1 MADINH
7 QAAEASCP
15 EKFTSGNCM
24 KRALLVYF
32 SWTLTSSWLG
42 AADWPRFLGPE
53 GNGISR
59 ETGLLE
65 RWPEEGPPRVW
76 EIQSG
81 ETYAAPSLA
90 GGALILFHRVG
101 AEEVVDCLN
110 PLAGRERR
118 WRFSYPCDYADD
130 YGYNGGP
137 RATPAIDGN
146 TVFTFGVQGKLH
158 ALDLKTGDVIWKR
171 AVDEEHRVP
180 KNFFGTG
187 ATPLVEGDLL
197 IINAGGPEAGIV
209 ACDKKTGDWRWKA
222 TQDGASYAT
231 PIAATIHG
239 RRHVFVFGKSGLHSI
254 DPASG
259 AERWFIHFRS
269 RAYESVNA
277 ATPAV
282 DGDRVFVSASY
293 RTGGLLLKI
302 LPGGG
307 YEELWRSPALSTHW
321 STSLC
326 LDGCL
331 IGFDGRHEPE
341 GILKCVAM
349 ESGAVRWQEENL
361 GRGSMILAD
370 GRFIILSERGDLILA
385 AASTR
390 AYREISRLRRVLSAP
405 CWIAPVLASGRL
417 YARDERR
424 LICFDLR
431 RGTKW
436 GEAKDP
442 PQASEGKKKR
452 SQD

>member
-1 MADINH
+1 M
-7 QAAEASCP
+7 AEAIIQGAAALRHG
-15 EKFTSGNCM
+15 KVYSGNRM
-24 KRALLVYF
+24 RTSILAVYLL
-32 SWTLTSSWLG
+32 SLPSSWLG

-53 GNGISR
+53 GNGVSR

-76 EIQSG
+76 EIRSG
-81 ETYAAPSLA
+81 ETYAAPSIM
-90 GGALILFHRVG
+90 GGALILFHRAG
-101 AEEVVDCLN
+101 AEEAVECLN
-110 PLAGRERR
+110 PLDGRERR
-118 WRFSYPCDYADD
+118 WRFSYPTDYADD

-137 RATPAIDGN
+137 RATPLIDGGA
-146 TVFTFGVQGKLH
+146 VFTVGVQGKLH
-158 ALDLKTGDVIWKR
+158 ALDLKTGEVIWKR

-187 ATPLVEGDLL
+187 ATPLIEGDLL
-197 IINAGGPEAGIV
+197 ILNAGGPEAGIV
-209 ACDKKTGDWRWKA
+209 AYDKKTGELRWKVS
-222 TQDGASYAT
+222 QDGASYAT
-231 PIAATIHG
+231 PIAAAIHG

-254 DPASG
+254 DPATG
-259 AERWFIHFRS
+259 TERWFIFFRS

-277 ATPAV
+277 ATPGIA
-282 DGDRVFVSASY
+282 GDRVFVSASY

-341 GILKCVAM
+341 AILKCVGM
-349 ESGAVRWQEENL
+349 ENGAVLWQEENL

-385 AASTR
+385 AASTK
-390 AYREISRLRRVLSAP
+390 AYQEISRLRRVLSNP
-405 CWIAPVLASGRL
+405 CWTAPVLAEGRL
-417 YARDERR
+417 YVRDERR
-424 LICFDLR
+424 LICLDLR
-431 RGTKW
+431 RPSGDEK
-436 GEAKDP
+436 AKSP
-442 PQASEGKKKR
+442 SNGPEIAK
-452 SQD
+452 